1 MHEKTHSQTTL
12 PKAQGKV
19 ARSATA
25 PITMQGSVKR
35 AARKSIL
42 YTVHINSA
50 KEREVLGNV
59 QGARLYT
66 LNLREDSR
74 Q

>member
-1 MHEKTHSQTTL
+1 MHEKTQSQTTL
-12 PKAQGKV
+12 PKAQGRD
-19 ARSATA
+19 ARSAIA
-25 PITMQGSVKR
+25 PITVQGSVKR

-42 YTVHINSA
+42 DTVRINSA
-50 KEREVLGNV
+50 KEREVVVNV